1 MALLD
6 IHFMANILNPKYRG
20 ERLTEEQFALGM
32 KYAQEYFPNA
42 MADKFRAQ
50 TSPFH
55 DYLFTPESTDVK
67 PVVWWMAQKR
77 RRGAISPTFTP
88 SVTEELQVPVPEEET
103 THQLDMIM
111 INEHQNLETNLH
123 LTPPLAEPQI
133 FNSLSTPPEWDQW
146 EIFP

>member
-1 MALLD
+1 
-6 IHFMANILNPKYRG
+6 
-20 ERLTEEQFALGM
+20 M

-77 RRGAISPTFTP
+77 W
-88 SVTEELQVPVPEEET
+88 VHEET
-103 THQLDMIM
+103 IQLADQLCTAVSSSAGIERLFSTFGLVLSKIRNRLGTEKAARLVTIFRGLNQEPTVM
-111 INEHQNLETNLH
+111 E
-123 LTPPLAEPQI
+123 AE
-133 FNSLSTPPEWDQW
+133 
-146 EIFP
+146 